1 MCIAIEP
8 QAPAARYGLL
18 RALAPLAIL
27 SRRPCKE
34 AIFIPDN
41 TTKNRRVSLH
51 AGAIGMHHF
60 CLRDVLL
67 CVALSLPWTNLAF
80 AQHDH
85 SSSDFEV
92 FVAAE
97 AFHGTRQ
104 AHSGDADPWI
114 DADVVFGV
122 TEHQFRVFGEY
133 YITPDERDLERLQ
146 VGFEFVPETV
156 LWLGRF
162 HQPASAWNTE
172 HHHGQYL
179 QTDITRPY
187 IERWEDE
194 QGIIP
199 QHITGALF
207 ESRHSL
213 GNDGAIQLS
222 AGLGAA
228 PALSDR
234 ALDAIDLIGDNPGRH
249 RLSVTGRLAYLPQYI
264 GASSMGLLFGHDDL
278 SVSGAR
284 TLASLLSND
293 AKLSIYGAYIDWM
306 AEPWRIVAAN
316 YYVDVAL
323 TQTTRNESFMSGY
336 LQVERQMLPGRFTI
350 FGRLEDSARMQDSR
364 YVALFNNAD
373 GDIEIALRRQ
383 ALGVRWDY
391 TRRQAL
397 TLELSH
403 IVSLTQN
410 SNELRAQ
417 WSAAIP

>member
-1 MCIAIEP
+1 MCNVIEP
-8 QAPAARYGLL
+8 QAPAAGYGRRLAFALL
-18 RALAPLAIL
+18 PIH
-27 SRRPCKE
+27 SRRYVKDV
-34 AIFIPDN
+34 IFLADKTI
-41 TTKNRRVSLH
+41 KNRRISLR
-51 AGAIGMHHF
+51 AGALGMPHIY
-60 CLRDVLL
+60 LRETLL
-67 CVALSLPWTNLAF
+67 CLLLSLAWANSAL
-80 AQHDH
+80 AQHEH

-97 AFHGTRQ
+97 AFHGTRET
-104 AHSGDADPWI
+104 HLGDADPWI
-114 DADVVFGV
+114 DADVVFGA
-122 TEHQFRVFGEY
+122 TQHQFRVFGEY

-146 VGFEFVPETV
+146 MGFEFVPETV

-194 QGIIP
+194 HGIIP

-207 ESRHSL
+207 ESRQSL
-213 GNDGAIQLS
+213 GNEGAIQMS
-222 AGLGAA
+222 GGVGAS
-228 PALSDR
+228 PALSDHE
-234 ALDAIDLIGDNPGRH
+234 LDPIDLIGPNPGRH
-249 RLSVTGRLAYLPQYI
+249 RLSVTGRLAYLPQYV

-278 SVSGAR
+278 SVSSAR
-284 TLASLLSND
+284 TLASLHSNA
-293 AKLSIYGAYIDWM
+293 AKLNIYGAYIDWTS
-306 AEPWRIVAAN
+306 EPWRVVAAD

-323 TQTTRNESFMSGY
+323 TEINRNESFSSGY
-336 LQVERQMLPGRFTI
+336 LQVERQLPRRFTI
-350 FGRLEDSARMQDSR
+350 FGRIEDSARMQESR
-364 YVALFNNAD
+364 YVALFDDAD
-373 GDIEIALRRQ
+373 GDLEIALRRQ

-397 TLELSH
+397 TLEISH
-403 IVSLTQN
+403 IVALSQT

>member
-1 MCIAIEP
+1 MP
-8 QAPAARYGLL
+8 
-18 RALAPLAIL
+18 
-27 SRRPCKE
+27 
-34 AIFIPDN
+34 
-41 TTKNRRVSLH
+41 
-51 AGAIGMHHF
+51 HF
-60 CLRDVLL
+60 CLRKILL
-67 CVALSLPWTNLAF
+67 CAALSLPWTNMAF

-97 AFHGTRQ
+97 AFHGTR
-104 AHSGDADPWI
+104 HTRLGDADPWI

-133 YITPDERDLERLQ
+133 YVTPDERDLERFQ
-146 VGFEFVPETV
+146 MGFEFVPETV

-194 QGIIP
+194 HGIIP

-207 ESRHSL
+207 ESRQPI
-213 GNDGAIQLS
+213 GKDGAIQLS
-222 AGLGAA
+222 SGVGAA
-228 PALSDR
+228 PALSGQ
-234 ALDAIDLIGDNPGRH
+234 ALDAIDLIGNNPGRH
-249 RLSVTGRLAYLPQYI
+249 RLSVTGRVAYLPQYV
-264 GASSMGLLFGHDDL
+264 GASSIGLLFGHDDL
-278 SVSGAR
+278 SVSSAR
-284 TLASLLSND
+284 TLASLHSSAAN
-293 AKLSIYGAYIDWM
+293 LSIFGAYIDWI

-316 YYVDVAL
+316 YYVDAAL
-323 TQTTRNESFMSGY
+323 AETTRNESFMSGY
-336 LQVERQMLPGRFTI
+336 LQVERQLPRRFTI
-350 FGRLEDSARMQDSR
+350 FGRLEDSARMPESR
-364 YVALFNNAD
+364 YVALFDDAD
-373 GDIEIALRRQ
+373 GDLDIALRRQ

-397 TLELSH
+397 TLEISH
-403 IVSLTQN
+403 IVSLTQT

>member
-8 QAPAARYGLL
+8 QAPAVGHGGLS
-18 RALAPLAIL
+18 AMATP
-27 SRRPCKE
+27 SPRRGKDV
-34 AIFIPDN
+34 IFIADN
-41 TTKNRRVSLH
+41 NPKNRRRSAR
-51 AGAIGMHHF
+51 AGAPDMPHF
-60 CLRDVLL
+60 SLRGILL
-67 CVALSLPWTNLAF
+67 CIALSLPWADLAF
-80 AQHDH
+80 AQHEH

-97 AFHGTRQ
+97 AFHGTRPTRRE
-104 AHSGDADPWI
+104 DADPWV
-114 DADVVFGV
+114 DADVVFGI
-122 TEHQFRVFGEY
+122 TKHQFRVFGEY
-133 YITPDERDLERLQ
+133 YITPGERDLERFQ
-146 VGFEFVPETV
+146 MGFEFVPETV

-194 QGIIP
+194 HGLIP

-207 ESRHSL
+207 ESRRPL
-213 GNDGAIQLS
+213 ANDGAVQLS
-222 AGLGAA
+222 GGVGAA
-228 PALSDR
+228 PAVSDR
-234 ALDAIDLIGDNPGRH
+234 ELDAIDLIGPNPGRH
-249 RLSVTGRLAYLPQYI
+249 RLSVTGRLAYLPQYV

-278 SVSGAR
+278 SVSSAR
-284 TLASLLSND
+284 TLASLRSNA
-293 AKLSIYGAYIDWM
+293 AKLSIYGAYVDWM
-306 AEPWRIVAAN
+306 ADPWRIVAAN

-323 TQTTRNESFMSGY
+323 TETNRNESFTSGY
-336 LQVERQMLPGRFTI
+336 LQVERQMPRRFTI
-350 FGRLEDSARMQDSR
+350 FGRLEDSARMQKSR
-364 YVALFNNAD
+364 YVALFDDAD

-397 TLELSH
+397 TFELSH
-403 IVSLTQN
+403 VASLTQT

>member
-1 MCIAIEP
+1 MSIALEP
-8 QAPAARYGLL
+8 QVPVASYGRRPASAP
-18 RALAPLAIL
+18 PPIH
-27 SRRPCKE
+27 SRRSGKDV
-34 AIFIPDN
+34 IFVADN
-41 TTKNRRVSLH
+41 TIKNRRASPC
-51 AGAIGMHHF
+51 AGAFGMPHLH
-60 CLRDVLL
+60 LRDILL
-67 CVALSLPWTNLAF
+67 CIALTLPWANLAF

-104 AHSGDADPWI
+104 THVGDADPWI
-114 DADVVFGV
+114 DADVVFGL
-122 TEHQFRVFGEY
+122 TQHQFRVFGEY
-133 YITPDERDLERLQ
+133 YITPDERDLERFQ
-146 VGFEFVPETV
+146 MGFEFVPETV
-156 LWLGRF
+156 LWIGRF

-194 QGIIP
+194 HGIIP

-207 ESRHSL
+207 ESRRPM
-213 GNDGAIQLS
+213 GKDGAIQIS
-222 AGLGAA
+222 SGVGAA

-234 ALDAIDLIGDNPGRH
+234 ELDPIDLIGANPGRH
-249 RLSVTGRLAYLPQYI
+249 RLSVTGRLAYLPQYV

-278 SVSGAR
+278 SVSSAR
-284 TLASLLSND
+284 TLASLQSNA
-293 AKLSIYGAYIDWM
+293 AKVSVYGAYIDWT

-316 YYVDVAL
+316 YYVDVEL
-323 TQTTRNESFMSGY
+323 TQSGRNESFMSGY
-336 LQVERQMLPGRFTI
+336 LQVERQLPRRFTV
-350 FGRLEDSARMQDSR
+350 FGRVEDSARMQESR
-364 YVALFNNAD
+364 YVALFNDAD

-397 TLELSH
+397 TVEISH

-410 SNELRAQ
+410 SNELRVQ

>member
-1 MCIAIEP
+1 MCIYLEP
-8 QAPAARYGLL
+8 QVPTARQVPPPAFSSLSL
-18 RALAPLAIL
+18 H
-27 SRRPCKE
+27 SRRPAKE

-41 TTKNRRVSLH
+41 TTKNRRVSVY
-51 AGAIGMHHF
+51 AGAFGMSYF
-60 CLRDVLL
+60 CLRKILI
-67 CVALSLPWTNLAF
+67 CVALSLPWANPAL

-85 SSSDFEV
+85 SSTDFEV

-104 AHSGDADPWI
+104 SHVGDADPWI
-114 DADVVFGV
+114 DADVVFGA
-122 TEHQFRVFGEY
+122 TEHQLRVFGEY
-133 YITPDERDLERLQ
+133 YITPDERDLERFQ
-146 VGFEFVPETV
+146 MGFEFVPETV

-207 ESRHSL
+207 ESRKSI
-213 GNDGAIQLS
+213 GKDGAIQLS
-222 AGLGAA
+222 AGVGAA

-234 ALDAIDLIGDNPGRH
+234 TFDAIDLIGNNPGRH
-249 RLSVTGRLAYLPQYI
+249 RLSLTGRLAYLPQYV
-264 GASSMGLLFGHDDL
+264 GASSIGLLFGHDDL
-278 SVSGAR
+278 SVRSAR
-284 TLASLLSND
+284 TVAALNSTAAN
-293 AKLSIYGAYIDWM
+293 LSIYGAYIDWM
-306 AEPWRIVAAN
+306 TEPWRIVAAN
-316 YYVDVAL
+316 YYVDVSLARM
-323 TQTTRNESFMSGY
+323 TRNESFMSGY
-336 LQVERQMLPGRFTI
+336 LQVERQLQRRFTI
-350 FGRLEDSARMQDSR
+350 FGRLEDSARMQESR
-364 YVALFNNAD
+364 YVALFDD
-373 GDIEIALRRQ
+373 GDGDLDIALRRQ

-397 TLELSH
+397 TLEISH
-403 IVSLTQN
+403 IVSLTQK
-410 SNELRAQ
+410 SNEIRAQ

>member
-8 QAPAARYGLL
+8 QAPAASHGGLS
-18 RALAPLAIL
+18 AMATP
-27 SRRPCKE
+27 SPRRGKDV
-34 AIFIPDN
+34 IFIADN
-41 TTKNRRVSLH
+41 NPKNRRRSARAGVPGMPHFSLRE
-51 AGAIGMHHF
+51 I
-60 CLRDVLL
+60 LL
-67 CVALSLPWTNLAF
+67 CIAFSLPWAGSAF
-80 AQHDH
+80 AQHEH

-97 AFHGTRQ
+97 AFHGTRPTRRE
-104 AHSGDADPWI
+104 DADPWI
-114 DADVVFGV
+114 NTDVVFG
-122 TEHQFRVFGEY
+122 TTKHQFRVFGEY
-133 YITPDERDLERLQ
+133 YITPGERDLERFQ
-146 VGFEFVPETV
+146 MGFEFVPETV

-194 QGIIP
+194 HGLIP

-207 ESRHSL
+207 ESRHPL
-213 GNDGAIQLS
+213 GKDGAVQLS
-222 AGLGAA
+222 GGVGAA
-228 PALSDR
+228 PAVSDR
-234 ALDAIDLIGDNPGRH
+234 ELDAIDLIGPNPGRH
-249 RLSVTGRLAYLPQYI
+249 RLSVTGRLAYLPQYV

-278 SVSGAR
+278 SVSSAR
-284 TLASLLSND
+284 TLASLRSNA
-293 AKLSIYGAYIDWM
+293 AKLSIYGAYVDWM
-306 AEPWRIVAAN
+306 ADPWRIVAAN

-323 TQTTRNESFMSGY
+323 TETNGNESFTSGY
-336 LQVERQMLPGRFTI
+336 LQVERQLPRRFTV
-350 FGRLEDSARMQDSR
+350 FGRLEDSARMQKSR
-364 YVALFNNAD
+364 YVALFDDAD

-397 TLELSH
+397 TFELSH
-403 IVSLTQN
+403 VASLTQT

>member
-1 MCIAIEP
+1 MPHIYLREM
-8 QAPAARYGLL
+8 LL
-18 RALAPLAIL
+18 CLLLSLAWANSALA
-27 SRRPCKE
+27 
-34 AIFIPDN
+34 
-41 TTKNRRVSLH
+41 
-51 AGAIGMHHF
+51 
-60 CLRDVLL
+60 
-67 CVALSLPWTNLAF
+67 
-80 AQHDH
+80 QHEH

-104 AHSGDADPWI
+104 TRLGDADPWI
-114 DADVVFGV
+114 DADVVFGA
-122 TEHQFRVFGEY
+122 TQHQFRVFGEY

-146 VGFEFVPETV
+146 MGFEFVPETV

-194 QGIIP
+194 HGIIP

-207 ESRHSL
+207 ESRQSL
-213 GNDGAIQLS
+213 GNEGAIQVS
-222 AGLGAA
+222 GGVGAS
-228 PALSDR
+228 PALSDHE
-234 ALDAIDLIGDNPGRH
+234 LDPIDLIGPNPGRH
-249 RLSVTGRLAYLPQYI
+249 RLSVTGRLAYLPQYV

-278 SVSGAR
+278 SVSSAR
-284 TLASLLSND
+284 TLASLHSNA
-293 AKLSIYGAYIDWM
+293 AKLNIYGAYIDWTS
-306 AEPWRIVAAN
+306 EPWRVVAAD

-323 TQTTRNESFMSGY
+323 TEINRNESFSSGY
-336 LQVERQMLPGRFTI
+336 LQVERQLPRRFTI
-350 FGRLEDSARMQDSR
+350 FGRIEDSARMQESR
-364 YVALFNNAD
+364 YVALFDDAD
-373 GDIEIALRRQ
+373 GDLEIALRRQ

-397 TLELSH
+397 TLEISH
-403 IVSLTQN
+403 IVALSQT